1 MSGRAG
7 RGVLPFVIALGGHR
21 DLRADDVPG
30 LEARVADILTGLA
43 SRFPNTPLLLLS
55 SLAEG
60 ADRLGARVALRL
72 GIGVVAVLPL
82 PREEY
87 ERDFATAEARA
98 ELADLLG
105 RAQDWFSVDVPPG
118 SSRPYAYARAAAYI
132 TQRSQLVLALWDGAP
147 VEGEAGTAPLVR
159 FALEGVPEGYGEPK
173 SPLDAAERRPVA
185 HVLTPRREH
194 PRHVG
199 DPLAFRWLYPEGYGS
214 EAAAAKAFD
223 EIWTRVEEFNRDAA
237 RIALTPPAPGD
248 DLLGGALVGPLPPRL
263 RSTLDCYARADA
275 LSIHFQKATHRT
287 LGWLLVLA
295 FLAAAALQGDPVARA
310 SKFSLN
316 GLYVGALGAAYALW
330 AWSRRARYQTK
341 YLDYRA
347 LAEGLRVQIFWR
359 LAGISDAAAD
369 HYLRKQ
375 RSELD
380 WIRRAMRAYDLGP
393 GWDGGGAAPAVRPL
407 RLVLDRWVKPQS
419 AYFSQAAQRNDGRY
433 RKIQRC
439 GYGFFAVALVLAF
452 TKPFLSAQNPALVV
466 VTLVPVVAALSQAW
480 ADKLALAPLAKQYG
494 RMSHVFAAADTALT
508 TAIDE
513 GNDARGRALVQE
525 LGIEALAEN
534 ADWVLLH
541 RDRPVT
547 VPGTK

>member
-1 MSGRAG
+1 MSERAR

-21 DLRADDVPG
+21 DLRAEDVPG
-30 LEARVADILTGLA
+30 LEARVTDILTGLA
-43 SRFPNTPLLLLS
+43 SRYPNTPLLLLS

-87 ERDFATAEARA
+87 ERDFATEESRA
-98 ELADLLG
+98 EFADLLG
-105 RAQDWFSVDVPPG
+105 RAQEWFSVDVPPG
-118 SSRPYAYARAAAYI
+118 SSRSYAYARAAAYI

-185 HVLTPRREH
+185 HVLTPRRGAS
-194 PRHVG
+194 PRAG

-237 RIALTPPAPGD
+237 RTALTPPAPGA
-248 DLLGGALVGPLPPRL
+248 DLLGGAPAALLPPRL

-275 LSIHFQKATHRT
+275 LSIHFQGRTHRT

-295 FLAAAALQGDPVARA
+295 FLAAAALQGDPLARA
-310 SKFSLN
+310 SEFSLN

-330 AWSRRARYQTK
+330 LWSRRARYQTK

-359 LAGISDAAAD
+359 LAGIPDAAAD

-380 WIRRAMRAYDLGP
+380 WIRRAMRAFDLGP
-393 GWDGGGAAPAVRPL
+393 GWDGAGAAPAVP
-407 RLVLDRWVKPQS
+407 PS
-419 AYFSQAAQRNDGRY
+419 ASCSIG
-433 RKIQRC
+433 
-439 GYGFFAVALVLAF
+439 G
-452 TKPFLSAQNPALVV
+452 
-466 VTLVPVVAALSQAW
+466 
-480 ADKLALAPLAKQYG
+480 
-494 RMSHVFAAADTALT
+494 
-508 TAIDE
+508 
-513 GNDARGRALVQE
+513 
-525 LGIEALAEN
+525 
-534 ADWVLLH
+534 
-541 RDRPVT
+541 
-547 VPGTK
+547 

>member
-1 MSGRAG
+1 MSDGAG

-21 DLRADDVPG
+21 DLRADDIPG

-43 SRFPNTPLLLLS
+43 SRYPNTPLLLLS

-60 ADRLGARVALRL
+60 ADRLGARVAFRL

-98 ELADLLG
+98 EFADLLG

-118 SSRPYAYARAAAYI
+118 SSRSYAYARAAAYI

-237 RIALTPPAPGD
+237 RIALTPPAPSD
-248 DLLGGALVGPLPPRL
+248 DLLGGPLAVPLPPRL

-275 LSIHFQKATHRT
+275 L
-287 LGWLLVLA
+287 
-295 FLAAAALQGDPVARA
+295 AAG
-310 SKFSLN
+310 
-316 GLYVGALGAAYALW
+316 
-330 AWSRRARYQTK
+330 
-341 YLDYRA
+341 
-347 LAEGLRVQIFWR
+347 
-359 LAGISDAAAD
+359 
-369 HYLRKQ
+369 
-375 RSELD
+375 
-380 WIRRAMRAYDLGP
+380 
-393 GWDGGGAAPAVRPL
+393 
-407 RLVLDRWVKPQS
+407 
-419 AYFSQAAQRNDGRY
+419 
-433 RKIQRC
+433 
-439 GYGFFAVALVLAF
+439 
-452 TKPFLSAQNPALVV
+452 
-466 VTLVPVVAALSQAW
+466 
-480 ADKLALAPLAKQYG
+480 
-494 RMSHVFAAADTALT
+494 
-508 TAIDE
+508 
-513 GNDARGRALVQE
+513 
-525 LGIEALAEN
+525 
-534 ADWVLLH
+534 
-541 RDRPVT
+541 
-547 VPGTK
+547 